1 MIRIYTKT
9 RHVTKISHFLN
20 MKKLKH
26 EIFTIHDT
34 PPNTSFDLGVSYC
47 YPRKITK
54 ELLNIPKI
62 AFVNFHP
69 GPLPEYPGP
78 TEYDDAIKNKEIH
91 WGVTLHHM
99 NEEYDSGKI
108 IKILKF
114 DLHEPPI
121 SIDELGSL
129 SHYFLFKLF
138 KETIEDLNM
147 NKLRYSGT

>member
-1 MIRIYTKT
+1 MCIRD
-9 RHVTKISHFLN
+9 R
-20 MKKLKH
+20 
-26 EIFTIHDT
+26 
-34 PPNTSFDLGVSYC
+34 
-47 YPRKITK
+47 
-54 ELLNIPKI
+54 
-62 AFVNFHP
+62 A
-69 GPLPEYPGP
+69 YPGP

-147 NKLRYSGT
+147 NKLRYSGK

>member
-69 GPLPEYPGP
+69 APLPEYPGP

-108 IKILKF
+108 NLIYMNRQ
-114 DLHEPPI
+114 
-121 SIDELGSL
+121 SL
-129 SHYFLFKLF
+129 
-138 KETIEDLNM
+138 
-147 NKLRYSGT
+147 